1 MALLDVAGLT
11 MSFAEK
17 KLYDDA
23 SFQLEKG
30 EHMGVVGQN
39 GDLGRRW
46 LQLLSWQ
53 VTSFM

>member
-39 GDLGRRW
+39 GAGK
-46 LQLLSWQ
+46 S
-53 VTSFM
+53 T